1 MRTALTERLGIELP
15 IIQAPMGGAVGPR
28 MAAAVS
34 NAGGLG
40 MLVPWRAKPETVRQQ
55 IRETRA
61 LTSRPFGVNL
71 VIEFP
76 QEERLAVCLEEHVP
90 IISFFWG
97 DPSSLT
103 QRAKTAGAVVLHT
116 VGSAAEAKRAVDA
129 GVDIIVA
136 QGWEAGGH
144 VRGTVAT
151 LPLVPAVVDAVAPV
165 PVVAA
170 GGIADGRGLA
180 AVLALGAAGAWI
192 GTRFLACE
200 EAMIHPRYRERLL
213 AAHETDTVY
222 LKDLFDV
229 RWPNAP
235 HRTLRNRTVEAW
247 EAAGCPPSGKRP
259 GEGEVIATSRSAGPV
274 VRYQSYTPGPDAE
287 GDIDALS
294 LWAGQGV
301 GLVSKVQSAGDIV
314 LRSLRKGGRPCSD
327 LGVERLFQISRRRIV
342 AGINRLDQE
351 FRGVV
356 MPELT
361 DLVIG
366 CEDRVHE
373 PAVAPLHLADMHVE
387 NGRAVF
393 VEVDGADRS

>member
-1 MRTALTERLGIELP
+1 MKTALTERLGLEVP
-15 IIQAPMGGAVGPR
+15 IIQAPMGGAVGPK

-40 MLVPWRAKPETVRQQ
+40 MLVPWRAKPDTVRQQ

-71 VIEFP
+71 VIDFP
-76 QEERLAVCLEEHVP
+76 QAERLEVCLEERVP

-97 DPSSLT
+97 DPSALT
-103 QRAKTAGAVVLHT
+103 ARAKAGGAVVLHS

-129 GVDIIVA
+129 GVDFIVA

-180 AVLALGAAGAWI
+180 AALALGAAGAWI
-192 GTRFLACE
+192 GTRFLASE
-200 EAMIHPRYRERLL
+200 EAAIHPRYRERLFM
-213 AAHETDTVY
+213 ARETDTVY

-235 HRTLRNRTVEAW
+235 HRTLRNSTVEAW
-247 EAAGCPPSGKRP
+247 EASGSPPSGKRP
-259 GEGEVIATSRSAGPV
+259 GEGEVIASSRSAGPV

-314 LRSLRKGGRPCSD
+314 REIAEEARVILRR
-327 LGVERLFQISRRRIV
+327 LGQ
-342 AGINRLDQE
+342 
-351 FRGVV
+351 
-356 MPELT
+356 
-361 DLVIG
+361 
-366 CEDRVHE
+366 
-373 PAVAPLHLADMHVE
+373 
-387 NGRAVF
+387 
-393 VEVDGADRS
+393 

>member
-1 MRTALTERLGIELP
+1 MKTALTERLGIDLP

-28 MAAAVS
+28 MVAAVS
-34 NAGGLG
+34 NAGGVG
-40 MLVPWRAKPETVRQQ
+40 MLVPWRAKAETVQQQ

-71 VIEFP
+71 VLDFP
-76 QEERLAVCLEEHVP
+76 QEERLDVCLEEHVP

-97 DPSSLT
+97 DPSALAP
-103 QRAKTAGAVVLHT
+103 RAKARGAIVLHT
-116 VGSAAEAKRAVDA
+116 VGSAAEAKRAVHA
-129 GVDIIVA
+129 GVDIVVA

-180 AVLALGAAGAWI
+180 AALALGAAGAWI
-192 GTRFLACE
+192 GTRFLASE
-200 EAMIHPRYRERLL
+200 EATIHPRYRERLL
-213 AAHETDTVY
+213 AARETDTVY

-235 HRTLRNRTVEAW
+235 HRALRNHTVEAW
-247 EAAGCPPSGKRP
+247 EAAGCPTSGKCP
-259 GEGEVIATSRSAGPV
+259 GEGEVIARSRSAGDV
-274 VRYQSYTPGPDAE
+274 VRYQSYTPGADAE

-301 GLVSKVQSAGDIV
+301 SLVSKVQPAGDIV
-314 LRSLRKGGRPCSD
+314 REIAEDARAIL
-327 LGVERLFQISRRRIV
+327 ERLGQ
-342 AGINRLDQE
+342 
-351 FRGVV
+351 
-356 MPELT
+356 
-361 DLVIG
+361 
-366 CEDRVHE
+366 
-373 PAVAPLHLADMHVE
+373 
-387 NGRAVF
+387 
-393 VEVDGADRS
+393 